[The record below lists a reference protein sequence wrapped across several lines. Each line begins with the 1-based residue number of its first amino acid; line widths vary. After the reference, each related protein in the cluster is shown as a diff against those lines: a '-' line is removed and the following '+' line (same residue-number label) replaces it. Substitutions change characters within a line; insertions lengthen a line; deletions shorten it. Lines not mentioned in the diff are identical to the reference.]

1 MTRLRSAFLVICA
14 LLASASAVLAQPA
27 PGAFTVGL
35 LLPASGSSDR
45 ASGFLRHMRELGY
58 EQGRNLTLVVR
69 APKESNAE
77 LPALAAEL
85 AAMKPDALAVLGTTP
100 ALALKRATT
109 SIPIVAITI
118 GDPIGTHLVESLA
131 HPGGN
136 VTGTA
141 IATNLW
147 TGKRAEQIRETFP
160 ELRCALMLR
169 NPENLSSMVQA
180 ALWDRLAAD
189 FGFELRRI
197 DVASGDELDRALAA
211 PRDEDCKAAML
222 LTIAA
227 VFSARRSQIA
237 DYALKNHIAL
247 FAGYK
252 EDAEA
257 GALMSFGVDQ
267 DDQWRLGAA
276 YVDKILKGAKPET
289 LPFQRPSKFKLVV
302 NLKTAGALGVTIP
315 QSILAGADEV
325 IE

>member
-14 LLASASAVLAQPA
+14 LLASASAALAQPA
-27 PGAFTVGL
+27 PSAFTVGL
-35 LLPASGSSDR
+35 LLPAAATGDLVS
-45 ASGFLRHMRELGY
+45 FFIKHMRELGY

-69 APKESNAE
+69 APKMSNAE

-85 AAMKPDALAVLGTTP
+85 AAMKPDVLAVVGTTP
-100 ALALKRATT
+100 ALALKRATA
-109 SIPIVAITI
+109 SIPIVAISI
-118 GDPIGTHLVESLA
+118 GDPIGAHLVESLA

-136 VTGTA
+136 VTGA
-141 IATNLW
+141 GIATDLW
-147 TGKRAEQIRETFP
+147 TGKRAQQIRETLP
-160 ELRCALMLR
+160 ELRCALLLR
-169 NPENLSSMVQA
+169 NPENLSSVMQA
-180 ALWDRLAAD
+180 ALWDRFAAE
-189 FGFELRRI
+189 FGFGLRTI

-222 LTIAA
+222 LTLGAL
-227 VFSARRSQIA
+227 FRARRSQIA

-247 FAGYK
+247 FGGFK

-257 GALMSFGVDQ
+257 GALMSFGPDE
-267 DDQWRLGAA
+267 DDQFRIAAA

>member
-35 LLPASGSSDR
+35 LLPAASDV
-45 ASGFLRHMRELGY
+45 SDSFIKHMQELGY

-69 APKESNAE
+69 APKKSNAE

-100 ALALKRATT
+100 ALALKRATA
-109 SIPIVAITI
+109 SIPIVAISI
-118 GDPIGTHLVESLA
+118 GDPIGAHLVESLA

-136 VTGTA
+136 VTGSA

-147 TGKRAEQIRETFP
+147 TGKRAQQIRETLP
-160 ELRCALMLR
+160 ELRCVLLLR
-169 NPENLSSMVQA
+169 NPENLSSAMQA
-180 ALWDRLAAD
+180 ALWDKVAAE
-189 FGFELRRI
+189 FGFELRTI

-222 LTIAA
+222 LTVGV
-227 VFSARRSQIA
+227 VFLTRRSQIA

-247 FAGYK
+247 FGGSK

-257 GALMSFGVDQ
+257 GALMSFGVDL
-267 DDQWRLGAA
+267 DDQFRLGAA

-289 LPFQRPSKFKLVV
+289 LPFQQPSRFQLVV

-315 QSILAGADEV
+315 QSILAGANEV

>member
-1 MTRLRSAFLVICA
+1 MTCLRSAFPAICA
-14 LLASASAVLAQPA
+14 LLASSSAVLAQPA

-35 LLPASGSSDR
+35 LLPAGATNGA
-45 ASGFLRHMRELGY
+45 ASAFLKHMREFGY

-85 AAMKPDALAVLGTTP
+85 AAMKPDALAVQGTTP
-100 ALALKRATT
+100 ALALKRATA
-109 SIPIVAITI
+109 SIPIVAISI
-118 GDPIGTHLVESLA
+118 GDPVGAHLVESLA

-141 IATNLW
+141 IATDLW
-147 TGKRAEQIRETFP
+147 TGKRAQQIKETLP
-160 ELRCALMLR
+160 GLRCVLLLR
-169 NPENLSSMVQA
+169 NPENLSSVMQA
-180 ALWDRLAAD
+180 ALWDKLAAG
-189 FGFELRRI
+189 FGLVLRTI
-197 DVASGDELDRALAA
+197 DAASGDELDRALAA

-222 LTIAA
+222 LTISA
-227 VFSARRSQIA
+227 VFVARRSEIA

-247 FAGYK
+247 FGGSK
-252 EDAEA
+252 EDGEA
-257 GALMSFGVDQ
+257 GALISFGVDF
-267 DDQWRLGAA
+267 DDQSRVAAA

-289 LPFQRPSKFKLVV
+289 LPFQQPTKFLLVV
-302 NLKTAGALGVTIP
+302 NLKTAGELGVTIP

>member
-35 LLPASGSSDR
+35 LLPAAATGDNVS
-45 ASGFLRHMRELGY
+45 FFIKHMRELGY

-69 APKESNAE
+69 APKKSNAE

-100 ALALKRATT
+100 ALALKRATA
-109 SIPIVAITI
+109 SIPIVAISI

-147 TGKRAEQIRETFP
+147 TGKRAQQIRETLP
-160 ELRCALMLR
+160 ELRCVLLLR
-169 NPENLSSMVQA
+169 NPENLSSVMQA
-180 ALWDRLAAD
+180 PLWDRVAAE
-189 FGFELRRI
+189 FGFELRTI

-222 LTIAA
+222 LTVGA
-227 VFSARRSQIA
+227 VIRARRSQIA

-247 FAGYK
+247 FGGSK

-257 GALMSFGVDQ
+257 GALMSFGVDL
-267 DDQWRLGAA
+267 DDQFRLGAA

-289 LPFQRPSKFKLVV
+289 LPFQQPNRFQLVV

-315 QSILAGADEV
+315 QSILAGANEV